1 MKRHDTR
8 RRFEQWARNPECEA
22 NTVSAVH
29 GIGMDKVVIAEGG
42 TPTMGQSPFALG
54 RGQTFEKRLFE
65 DEGTLLGEALQKA
78 GVLKSPKFDFYDF
91 RLRLNGG
98 RQSNLGAALTATAD
112 YLRHLAEVT
121 PTRPALVAGATVVV
135 PGGVMLPEALLVID
149 ALVVT
154 AQETNVNLAV
164 GEIKTYP
171 DRGGHTDSA
180 ELATARAQ
188 AGVYVHGTRLVLAH
202 LKLADRLHV
211 SDRGFLVLSKPG
223 WNSPSVRG
231 GEDFRYQTKRAERG
245 FARLRQVAELISAAA
260 DDEAKI
266 GAVRA
271 SGTTYRESCISF
283 CDRAQHCH
291 QLSISAGH
299 PSALGEDMARLLGP
313 VSLTRAVEILSGA
326 EPATNDESLLLE
338 HLIGEAG

>member
-29 GIGMDKVVIAEGG
+29 GIGMDKVVIAEEG

-65 DEGTLLGEALQKA
+65 NGGALLGEALQKA
-78 GVLKSPKFDFYDF
+78 GVLESPKFDFHDF

-98 RQSNLGAALTATAD
+98 KQQNLGAAQSATAD
-112 YLRHLAEVT
+112 YLRGLAKVT
-121 PTRPALVAGATVVV
+121 PTAPALIAGATVVV
-135 PGGVMLPEALLVID
+135 PGGVMLPEALLVLD

-154 AQETNVNLAV
+154 SDDSHINLAI

-171 DRGGHTDSA
+171 DRGGHTDSG

-188 AGVYVHGTRLVLAH
+188 AGVYVHGTRLVLDQ
-202 LKLADRLHV
+202 LNLTGRLHV

-223 WNSPSVRG
+223 WNAPSVRG
-231 GEDFRYQTKRAERG
+231 GEDLRYQTKRAERG
-245 FARLRQVAELISAAA
+245 FARLRKAAA
-260 DDEAKI
+260 LVSDVADDDAKI
-266 GAVRA
+266 CAVQA
-271 SGTTYRESCISF
+271 STLR
-283 CDRAQHCH
+283 
-291 QLSISAGH
+291 
-299 PSALGEDMARLLGP
+299 
-313 VSLTRAVEILSGA
+313 
-326 EPATNDESLLLE
+326 
-338 HLIGEAG
+338 